1 MTMSMTAFARAET
14 VSGVVA
20 LSVEIRSV
28 NGRNFDLSLR
38 LPREL
43 SGLEDWIRKAISKK
57 ASRGRVEASLSL
69 EDVRG
74 ETDRLEID
82 APRARAVHRA
92 CLGLKEILGLEDDI
106 TLDLILKTDLIL
118 KNGDVIRPAE
128 PEIDMDAFEKDAR
141 ACVERALEDFE
152 AMRRTEGECIRRD
165 FLERLE
171 GVESRMEAIGR
182 ESAAMLPHYRK
193 RLERRVSSLA
203 GGIVEIDPGRICQ
216 EAAILADK
224 SDISEEITRI
234 QSHIEQFR
242 EILNAEGASG
252 RKLNFL
258 VQELGREI
266 NTIAS
271 KTGSLEASRTAVEVK
286 SELEKIREQV
296 QNVE

>member
-14 VSGVVA
+14 VSGGVA

-43 SGLEDWIRKAISKK
+43 SGLEEWIRKAISKK
-57 ASRGRVEASLSL
+57 ASRGRVEASLAL

-92 CLGLKEILGLEDDI
+92 CLELKALLGLEDDI

-118 KNGDVIRPAE
+118 KNGHVIRPAE

-141 ACVERALEDFE
+141 ACVERALADFA
-152 AMRRTEGECIRRD
+152 AMRRTEGECVRRD

-203 GGIVEIDPGRICQ
+203 GGLVEIDPGRICQ
-216 EAAILADK
+216 EAAFLADK